1 MSKWIF
7 FILIKWHLI
16 NIPVSFFFLFSF
28 FSRFNFYFKCI
39 VSIYVPPPHMGVVV
53 FNKYIN
59 VLTVVSIGYER
70 LAQGLHRCPRLSLNQ
85 SLPWFWHGRLK
96 SRHLYQ
102 VIYVTCPHI
111 RFLPFFCSVLFC
123 TVAHQI

>member
-1 MSKWIF
+1 MNFFYFDQVTFNKYTCIF
-7 FILIKWHLI
+7 F
-16 NIPVSFFFLFSF
+16 FFFFHF
-28 FSRFNFYFKCI
+28 FHGLIFILNVLCRYMS
-39 VSIYVPPPHMGVVV
+39 PPHMGVVVV